1 MFLLF
6 NALSHPTLGVPD
18 QLAPRW
24 RFSYFDPSL
33 LRGFGLRRV
42 DYLARASCCVRPKLP
57 VVYNLPVAHTDS
69 NRDCKLSSSIPS
81 TRAANVQR

>member
-1 MFLLF
+1 MSLLF

-24 RFSYFDPSL
+24 RFSCFDPSL

-42 DYLARASCCVRPKLP
+42 DYLARASCSVRPKLP
-57 VVYNLPVAHTDS
+57 VVYSLSVAHTDS
-69 NRDCKLSSSIPS
+69 IAIADCRHLFLHQGP
-81 TRAANVQR
+81 

>member
-24 RFSYFDPSL
+24 RFSCFDPSL

-42 DYLARASCCVRPKLP
+42 DYLARASCSVRPKLP
-57 VVYNLPVAHTDS
+57 VVYSLSVAHTDS
-69 NRDCKLSSSIPS
+69 IAIADCRHLFLHQGP
-81 TRAANVQR
+81 

>member
-42 DYLARASCCVRPKLP
+42 DYLA
-57 VVYNLPVAHTDS
+57 
-69 NRDCKLSSSIPS
+69 
-81 TRAANVQR
+81 